1 MKNPKIVAVVVLS
14 IIIVAA
20 LSIIVLRLTMTIRE
34 KKSEID
40 GMIMVNIPAGEFA
53 MGYKNP
59 ESAKY
64 VANMQQPEHVVDL
77 DDFWMDKTEV
87 TNAMFALFVGD
98 THYITEVETIGNGY
112 VATNP
117 ETYWVKT
124 DGASWKTPRGPG
136 SSIIGFDDH
145 PVVQVTWGD
154 ANAYCAWAGRRLP
167 TEAEWEKAAR
177 GTDMR
182 MYPWGNDEPTGELA
196 NLPDINLYNFIKL
209 DVLNNGIDDGY
220 AFTAPVGSYPKGAS
234 PYGIVDM
241 AGNVWEWIYDWF
253 GEDYYKI
260 APLKNPAGPSTGEVH
275 IIRGG
280 SWDASYGDLSVNR
293 AIDWPDGRSASLGF
307 RCAFSSLK

>member
-1 MKNPKIVAVVVLS
+1 M
-14 IIIVAA
+14 
-20 LSIIVLRLTMTIRE
+20 RE

-40 GMIMVNIPAGEFA
+40 GMIMVNIPAGEFT

-64 VANMQQPEHVVDL
+64 TAHMQQPEHVVDL
-77 DDFWMDKTEV
+77 DDYWMDKTEV

-98 THYITEVETIGNGY
+98 THHITEVETIGNGY

-117 ETYWVKT
+117 ETYWEKV
-124 DGASWKTPRGPG
+124 DGASWRTPRGPG

-145 PVVQVTWGD
+145 PVVQVTWND
-154 ANAYCAWAGRRLP
+154 AKAYCAWAGRRLP

-196 NLPDINLYNFIKL
+196 NLPDINLYNFIKM
-209 DVLNNGIDDGY
+209 DALNNGIDEGY

-260 APLKNPAGPSTGEVH
+260 APLKNPAGPSTGEAH

-280 SWDASYGDLSVNR
+280 SWDASYGDSSVNR
-293 AIDWPDGRSASLGF
+293 AVDWPDGRSASLGF
-307 RCAFSSLK
+307 RCAISDK